1 MVQEV
6 DEPTTGPPATGLRLP
21 WSALPVA
28 LRAEIEARLG
38 SRVVAADTQ
47 RGGFSPGV
55 AARLRLAD
63 GCGAFVKAVG
73 PAPNPDSPDIHRTEA
88 RIAATLPADA
98 PAPRLIF
105 SLDRDGWVALLFEDV
120 AGTMPTLPW
129 LPAELDRVMAMVAD
143 LAAALT
149 PSPIDAPTLAERFD
163 EPFHGWRRL
172 AGAWRDGSDDLTGLD
187 PWARRH
193 LDELAA
199 VESGWGVAGAGDT
212 LVHAD
217 LRADNLLLTPDRV
230 MVVDWPWACVGASW
244 FDLLAMLPSVR
255 MQGGPA
261 PEALFD
267 SHPVARGAD
276 PVAVTAVLAALA
288 GFFVRMSRLPPPPGL
303 PGLRPFQA
311 AQGSAALAWLRTRT
325 GWS

>member
-63 GCGAFVKAVG
+63 GCGAFIKAVG
-73 PAPNPDSPDIHRTEA
+73 PAPNPDSPDIHRAEA

-105 SLDRDGWVALLFEDV
+105 SLDREGWVALLFEDV

-149 PSPIDAPTLAERFD
+149 PSPSPRSSPRWRGSSCGCPDYLRRPACPVCAPSRRRRAVPHWPGCVPVPGGR
-163 EPFHGWRRL
+163 EPV
-172 AGAWRDGSDDLTGLD
+172 TGH
-187 PWARRH
+187 PGPIR
-193 LDELAA
+193 
-199 VESGWGVAGAGDT
+199 S
-212 LVHAD
+212 
-217 LRADNLLLTPDRV
+217 
-230 MVVDWPWACVGASW
+230 VG
-244 FDLLAMLPSVR
+244 FIP
-255 MQGGPA
+255 PA
-261 PEALFD
+261 PG
-267 SHPVARGAD
+267 SSP
-276 PVAVTAVLAALA
+276 A
-288 GFFVRMSRLPPPPGL
+288 G
-303 PGLRPFQA
+303 
-311 AQGSAALAWLRTRT
+311 
-325 GWS
+325 